1 MHHAIGEA
9 LRDVSSEYGLECVAT
24 PHLHELD
31 GWISEA
37 SASVALSMYRLARW
51 PALILDALTYYTHE
65 QFPILG
71 EALVGLE
78 QSSDDF
84 FAYEIARISDPDVAE
99 EELMA
104 HLRDFVRSEDELGE
118 DDTFD
123 Q

>member
-1 MHHAIGEA
+1 
-9 LRDVSSEYGLECVAT
+9 
-24 PHLHELD
+24 
-31 GWISEA
+31 
-37 SASVALSMYRLARW
+37 MYRLARW